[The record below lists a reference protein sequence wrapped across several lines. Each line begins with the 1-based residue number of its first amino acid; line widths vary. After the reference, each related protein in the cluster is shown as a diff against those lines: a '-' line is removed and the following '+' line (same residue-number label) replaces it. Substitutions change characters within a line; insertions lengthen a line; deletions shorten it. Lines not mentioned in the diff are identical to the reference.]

1 MTLAATGVTTTL
13 ALLQTGQ
20 SEVLTR
26 IQNDALLSASL
37 WTNVAL
43 AGFSALLF
51 LYMARGVET
60 DRARLIFVATILI
73 SLVSLSSYF
82 GLLSGLTVGLVE
94 MPAGHALGGEEVLS
108 QWGRYL
114 TWTFS
119 TPLILLALGLLADV
133 DGVDLFAVIAAD
145 VAMCVTG
152 LAAALTTSAY
162 GYRWVFYVIS
172 SSFFIVVLYALVA
185 KWPARAEA
193 AGTRDIFTTLRTL
206 TVVLWIGYPVV
217 WAVGVEGFALVD
229 STALTSW
236 GYSILDIGA
245 KYVFAFLLLRWVAR
259 NEQTVREAAGRG
271 TARAA
276 STAQDPQ

>member
-1 MTLAATGVTTTL
+1 MV
-13 ALLQTGQ
+13 
-20 SEVLTR
+20 TR

-43 AGFSALLF
+43 AGLSALLF
-51 LYMARGVET
+51 VYMARGVET
-60 DRARLIFVATILI
+60 NRARLIFLATILI
-73 SLVSLSSYF
+73 SLVSLSSYL
-82 GLLSGLTVGLVE
+82 GLLSGLTVGLIE

-114 TWTFS
+114 TWTLS

-133 DGVDLFAVIAAD
+133 DGVDLFAVISAD
-145 VAMCVTG
+145 VAMCLTG

-162 GYRWVFYVIS
+162 GYRWVFYGIS
-172 SSFFIVVLYALVA
+172 SAFFLVVLYALVA
-185 KWPARAEA
+185 KWPVQAEA
-193 AGTRDIFTTLRTL
+193 AGTSDIFATLRTL

-236 GYSILDIGA
+236 GYSILDVGA
-245 KYVFAFLLLRWVAR
+245 KYVFAYLLLSWVAG
-259 NEQTVREAAGRG
+259 NERTVQEAAGRR
-271 TARAA
+271 TV
-276 STAQDPQ
+276 STASPAQDR